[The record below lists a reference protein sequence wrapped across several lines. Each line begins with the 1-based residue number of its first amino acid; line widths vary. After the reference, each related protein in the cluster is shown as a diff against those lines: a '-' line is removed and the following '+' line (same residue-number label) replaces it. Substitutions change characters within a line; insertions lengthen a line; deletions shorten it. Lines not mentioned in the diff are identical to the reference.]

1 MKWRA
6 VREAPELQAAR
17 KLLAAA
23 TRGVPTL
30 HAPINRVL
38 TGLGLEVSRQETPA
52 EKVARV
58 KAAVARHDSLMRV
71 NQASD
76 RVRWADRVA
85 KACLAGIRRCFA
97 RRR

>member
-6 VREAPELQAAR
+6 VQEAPELQAAR

-23 TRGVPTL
+23 TRGIPTL

-38 TGLGLEVSRQETPA
+38 TGLGLEVSRRETPA

-58 KAAVARHDSLMRV
+58 KAAVARHDSLQRA
-71 NQASD
+71 NQASGEL
-76 RVRWADRVA
+76 RWADRVA
-85 KACLAGIRRCFA
+85 RICLAGIRRCFT